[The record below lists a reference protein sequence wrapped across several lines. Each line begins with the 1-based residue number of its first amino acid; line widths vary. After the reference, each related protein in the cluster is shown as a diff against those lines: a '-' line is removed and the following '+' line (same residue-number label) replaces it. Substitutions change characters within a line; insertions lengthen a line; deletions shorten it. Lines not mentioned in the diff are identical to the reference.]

1 MREEEQRKKIIEVR
15 QCEERLLQRIRQLRN
30 KRQCEY
36 VLIRLS
42 QLEVRT
48 VSSDG
53 EVGEVEK
60 CEG

>member
-1 MREEEQRKKIIEVR
+1 MCDTKQRKKIIEVR

-36 VLIRLS
+36 VLVRLS

-53 EVGEVEK
+53 EVGEAEK
-60 CEG
+60 CE